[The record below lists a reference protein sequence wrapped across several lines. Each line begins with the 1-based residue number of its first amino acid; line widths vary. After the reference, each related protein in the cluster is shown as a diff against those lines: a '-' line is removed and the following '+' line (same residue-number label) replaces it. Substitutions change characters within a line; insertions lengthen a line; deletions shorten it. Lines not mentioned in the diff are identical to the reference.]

1 MCCGKCSAWVPLQVA
16 RVALDASAENKS
28 CMLGVLYDEV
38 CRKHWEESAG
48 RLGEDFDINVA
59 AGMKSGA

>member
-1 MCCGKCSAWVPLQVA
+1 MPLQVA

-48 RLGEDFDINVA
+48 RLGEDFDINVV
-59 AGMKSGA
+59 AGMTSSA